1 MPQPNSISIS
11 LSQARLFDM
20 SIFAEQKLTLALNR
34 FTFVPG
40 KFYKIG
46 SFFILAEGTFELIS
60 HWLDMNNFFDQ

>member
-1 MPQPNSISIS
+1 MPQSNSIPIS

-40 KFYKIG
+40 KYYKLG
-46 SFFILAEGTFELIS
+46 SFLTLAKGTFGLIS
-60 HWLDMNNFFDQ
+60 D